1 MENTNY
7 DYKIHEMS
15 NEMSNEMREIIHEIK
30 NCIKDIKDITKDI
43 KEDMKEIKNTTNYL
57 LEISNK
63 ERKEFIESRYIKDV
77 EEDDI

>member
-7 DYKIHEMS
+7 DYKIHEMK
-15 NEMSNEMREIIHEIK
+15 EIIHEIK

-43 KEDMKEIKNTTNYL
+43 KEIKNTTNYL

-77 EEDDI
+77 EEDNIGFIIS

>member
-1 MENTNY
+1 MENTNYDY

-15 NEMSNEMREIIHEIK
+15 NEMKEIIHDIK

-43 KEDMKEIKNTTNYL
+43 KEIKNTTNYL

-77 EEDDI
+77 EEDDT